1 MIKGIDISE
10 HDGNVDMLQVKK
22 SGIQFIIL
30 RFGYGKN
37 SNQIDKK
44 FKINYENAINNNIP
58 IGLYH
63 YSYATNIEDAQKE
76 AEFVLRNIKN
86 LKIEY
91 PIFLDME
98 DADGYKSKR
107 NVSNETCINICERFC
122 SIIES
127 AGYYTGIYASLDW
140 LNNRI
145 NSEKLDRFDKW
156 VAQWGNNCTYN
167 KSYGMWQFSDKGK
180 ITGISGNVD
189 LNYSIYDYKNIIKKA
204 NLNHLNNSTNSIY
217 HIVVEG
223 DTLSLLAKKY
233 NVNWEKIYELNKDI
247 IGDDPNQI
255 YPGQNLLIKEE

>member
-1 MIKGIDISE
+1 MLKGIDVSE
-10 HDGNVDMLQVKK
+10 HNGNVNMLQVKN

-76 AEFVLRNIKN
+76 AEFVLRNIKD

-107 NVSNETCINICERFC
+107 NVSNETCINICEKFC
-122 SIIES
+122 SIIED
-127 AGYYTGIYASLDW
+127 AGYYTGIYANLDW
-140 LNNRI
+140 LNNKI

-167 KSYGMWQFSDKGK
+167 KSYGMWQFS
-180 ITGISGNVD
+180 
-189 LNYSIYDYKNIIKKA
+189 
-204 NLNHLNNSTNSIY
+204 
-217 HIVVEG
+217 
-223 DTLSLLAKKY
+223 
-233 NVNWEKIYELNKDI
+233 EKLQEFLEM
-247 IGDDPNQI
+247 
-255 YPGQNLLIKEE
+255 LI

>member
-91 PIFLDME
+91 HIFLDM
-98 DADGYKSKR
+98 
-107 NVSNETCINICERFC
+107 
-122 SIIES
+122 
-127 AGYYTGIYASLDW
+127 
-140 LNNRI
+140 
-145 NSEKLDRFDKW
+145 
-156 VAQWGNNCTYN
+156 
-167 KSYGMWQFSDKGK
+167 
-180 ITGISGNVD
+180 
-189 LNYSIYDYKNIIKKA
+189 
-204 NLNHLNNSTNSIY
+204 
-217 HIVVEG
+217 
-223 DTLSLLAKKY
+223 
-233 NVNWEKIYELNKDI
+233 
-247 IGDDPNQI
+247 
-255 YPGQNLLIKEE
+255 